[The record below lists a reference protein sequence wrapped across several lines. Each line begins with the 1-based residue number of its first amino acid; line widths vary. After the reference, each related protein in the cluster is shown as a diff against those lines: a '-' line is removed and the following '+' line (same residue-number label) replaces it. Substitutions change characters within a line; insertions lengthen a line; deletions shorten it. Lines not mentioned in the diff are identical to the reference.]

1 MITAFLYVPT
11 VPNKS
16 LNDNISAVEGAIALE
31 SVFFIS
37 VLLESTNHITLL
49 SDQAHRLFVLHP
61 YAR

>member
-1 MITAFLYVPT
+1 MITAFLYVQT

-49 SDQAHRLFVLHP
+49 SD
-61 YAR
+61 